1 MKSWS
6 LHIICALLL
15 FMSKT
20 VSAQVNK
27 DAGLWTDYN
36 LTLKYKKKWEF
47 SFAPEIR
54 FNNNVSQLSR
64 VMADVG
70 VEYKPIK
77 AFYAGASY
85 RTSTR
90 VEDDWQDT
98 RERIQF
104 GIGLKHEWRSFT
116 FTLQPRYQA
125 SLQQVAS
132 DGDADFETTLRNKI
146 TVKYNIKKNLSTSS
160 SFELFNNSEPGMELR
175 LENWRWK
182 ADIGYDINK
191 RNSFSIGYMIQK
203 AIYES
208 PQEMDFVFLV
218 SYKTEI
224 NLSKKTNKE
233 KENLPPVEK

>member
-77 AFYAGASY
+77 VFFAGISY

-104 GIGLKHEWRSFT
+104 GLGVKHEWRSFT

-125 SLQQVAS
+125 SLQQVSS
-132 DGDADFETTLRNKI
+132 DGDADFETTLRNKL
-146 TVKYNIKKNLSTSS
+146 TVKYNIKKKLSASA

-182 ADIGYDINK
+182 ADIGYDLNK
-191 RNSFSIGYMIQK
+191 RNSFSVGYMIQK

-233 KENLPPVEK
+233 KENLQPLEK